1 MVSTLRASF
10 ITTSTEQESH
20 DPTERYYI
28 MQVCSFTTNSMCVWS
43 LSISD
48 LQTSSTGWAIGIHR
62 VHVDWLRSS
71 DDKPISN
78 WVTHNLSE
86 TKVTQYRIYTH
97 QSIQYCRIYLSLH
110 NFKVKQHLCE
120 ALSRTCKDTA
130 MR

>member
-1 MVSTLRASF
+1 MSWLVPYGLLSSQHPLNKNLTTQPKGTILSVSLF
-10 ITTSTEQESH
+10 
-20 DPTERYYI
+20 
-28 MQVCSFTTNSMCVWS
+28 VCVCG

-62 VHVDWLRSS
+62 VHIDWLRSS

-78 WVTHNLSE
+78 WVTYNLSE

-130 MR
+130 VR